1 VPILSAFGTPIRR
14 AVGTAAAIGIIISLP
29 ATVGFMIEGLGMPG
43 RPPYSLGY
51 VSLIGLVLIAPATML
66 TAPVGV
72 RIAHAVSTTR
82 LRQAFALFLA
92 LTSFRMFYGLL

>member
-1 VPILSAFGTPIRR
+1 
-14 AVGTAAAIGIIISLP
+14 
-29 ATVGFMIEGLGMPG
+29 
-43 RPPYSLGY
+43 
-51 VSLIGLVLIAPATML
+51 ML